1 MKDESPRRLARE
13 LVLKRL
19 YAAEVGEI
27 TPDDVLKDVVEEKSL
42 GKKNLEFAREF
53 FLLVQGNGEWADGI
67 IGRLSENWDV
77 ERIAAIDRI
86 IIRMALVELAMM
98 PDVPVKVVIN
108 EAIELGKKYST
119 GGSSSFIN
127 GILDRFASET
137 ENQDKD

>member
-1 MKDESPRRLARE
+1 MKEESPRRLARE

-53 FLLVQGNGEWADGI
+53 FLLVQGKGEWADGI

>member
-53 FLLVQGNGEWADGI
+53 FLLVQMMDQNDTNVPSYHS
-67 IGRLSENWDV
+67 LLFCPSEGV
-77 ERIAAIDRI
+77 EKARYLIFPIH
-86 IIRMALVELAMM
+86 L
-98 PDVPVKVVIN
+98 
-108 EAIELGKKYST
+108 
-119 GGSSSFIN
+119 
-127 GILDRFASET
+127 
-137 ENQDKD
+137 

>member
-53 FLLVQGNGEWADGI
+53 FLLVQSKGEWADAI

-77 ERIAAIDRI
+77 KRIAAIDRI
-86 IIRMALVELAMM
+86 IIRMALVELGLM

-119 GGSSSFIN
+119 EGSSSFIN